1 VAHPKFRE
9 GLLARAKAM
18 RYIYQD
24 QLEAAFKGSQYPEQ
38 YEAVVD
44 HKGTLVYYR
53 PAKPT
58 DEPMLRDLFY
68 SFSEDTIYQRYMGT
82 IKSMPHREVQKLADI
97 DYDERMTIL
106 ALIKIKDKYKAVGV
120 ATYDLDRAHN
130 EAEAAFMVSDKFQ
143 GRGIGSQMMEMLIK
157 VARDKGIRA
166 FTAELL
172 SENFRM
178 LDIFYRTGLKTETRL
193 VEDTYLVKMDLWPKV
208 Q

>member
-1 VAHPKFRE
+1 
-9 GLLARAKAM
+9 
-18 RYIYQD
+18 
-24 QLEAAFKGSQYPEQ
+24 
-38 YEAVVD
+38 
-44 HKGTLVYYR
+44 
-53 PAKPT
+53 
-58 DEPMLRDLFY
+58 
-68 SFSEDTIYQRYMGT
+68 
-82 IKSMPHREVQKLADI
+82 
-97 DYDERMTIL
+97 MTIL
-106 ALIKIKDKYKAVGV
+106 ALIKVKDKYKAVGV

-143 GRGIGSQMMEMLIK
+143 GRGIGSQMMDMLIK
-157 VARDKGIRA
+157 VARDKGIKA